1 MHVFCCCYF
10 FVISRNDFDTTD
22 RKLSTSIKLFMHA
35 LRDIELLNYILSP
48 SYIKGNKL
56 SKVGHNV
63 SSGLW
68 IEIGV
73 LQGSVK
79 YETAMR
85 KNCHSHFF
93 FLQP

>member
-1 MHVFCCCYF
+1 
-10 FVISRNDFDTTD
+10 
-22 RKLSTSIKLFMHA
+22 MHA

-93 FLQP
+93 FYSPEPPQKLFLGRGNPVMSGAIYTVVT